1 MTRTSC
7 NGDNGTQDHNDRFTR
22 VLKGNRELSYFSFS
36 NKTTG
41 SVLDKIA
48 RRHLKEKKLD
58 YPHATGHGV
67 GSYLSVHE
75 GPISISKSSKTEFKK
90 GMVLT
95 NEPGFYKTNQY
106 GIRIENIML
115 VIKKKN
121 Y

>member
-1 MTRTSC
+1 MII
-7 NGDNGTQDHNDRFTR
+7 QH
-22 VLKGNRELSYFSFS
+22 K
-36 NKTTG
+36 NK
-41 SVLDKIA
+41 
-48 RRHLKEKKLD
+48 KKNLD
-58 YPHATGHGV
+58 YPHGTGHGV

-75 GPISISKSSKTEFKK
+75 GPISISKSSKTKFKK

-106 GIRIENIML
+106 GIRIENILL